1 MIKHMMK
8 NKISNIGLAC
18 NKEVRKKYNTPSS
31 ELSRLKTFANFTWQ
45 EFNETSDWDNHPSF
59 SKESENKLIEFTKNL
74 DALIVS
80 HGSPLISKNV
90 IENCPNLKFIG
101 ELNGDRFSQ
110 RIDLESSFKKGV
122 NVVDTTHGS
131 SYPVAEWAL
140 GLSILGLKNAG
151 EHFRNLIAGKT
162 VFPGGSRENDP
173 GFKAG
178 ELWERRV
185 GLIGCGHI
193 GRRLLTFLKPFKT
206 TNFVYD
212 PYLDSEIADI
222 FDFTQTSLEY
232 VLSNVDVIICLAP
245 LTPKTKNMIGEKEL
259 NLIPP
264 GTVLVNVSRGAIFN
278 SEDLIKR
285 LSKKDIIAS
294 LDVFEPEPIPEDSPI
309 RNMENVFLSPHIAGV
324 TKACQPRF
332 FSIMVDEL
340 DRFFSGHK
348 TKYNLSYRTIS
359 NRKGL

>member
-1 MIKHMMK
+1 MIKNMMK
-8 NKISNIGLAC
+8 NKIPNIGLAC

-110 RIDLESSFKKGV
+110 RIDLESSFKNGI

-151 EHFRNLIAGKT
+151 KHFRNLIAGK
-162 VFPGGSRENDP
+162 
-173 GFKAG
+173 
-178 ELWERRV
+178 
-185 GLIGCGHI
+185 
-193 GRRLLTFLKPFKT
+193 
-206 TNFVYD
+206 
-212 PYLDSEIADI
+212 
-222 FDFTQTSLEY
+222 
-232 VLSNVDVIICLAP
+232 
-245 LTPKTKNMIGEKEL
+245 
-259 NLIPP
+259 
-264 GTVLVNVSRGAIFN
+264 
-278 SEDLIKR
+278 
-285 LSKKDIIAS
+285 
-294 LDVFEPEPIPEDSPI
+294 
-309 RNMENVFLSPHIAGV
+309 
-324 TKACQPRF
+324 
-332 FSIMVDEL
+332 
-340 DRFFSGHK
+340 
-348 TKYNLSYRTIS
+348 
-359 NRKGL
+359 